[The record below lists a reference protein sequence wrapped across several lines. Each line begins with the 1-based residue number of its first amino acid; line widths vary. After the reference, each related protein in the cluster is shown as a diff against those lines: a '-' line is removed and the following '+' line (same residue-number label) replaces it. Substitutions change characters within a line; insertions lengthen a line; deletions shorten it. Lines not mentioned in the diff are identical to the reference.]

1 MPVIVDEIVITVEV
15 ASPAAGSAPAAPGA
29 ARAGAGEQRALVSEC
44 VEAVLDVLR
53 RKEER

>member
-1 MPVIVDEIVITVEV
+1 VPVIVDEIVITVEV